1 MNLQKQ
7 FLQAAHNNIPSSSA
21 IYTYLDLI
29 VDFETGFPPS
39 VTTISHGLPSL
50 QWDWKVRGLRFISYA
65 RIFSAGG
72 VTSGAFRLGAT
83 PGFAPGVYRKK
94 LIPVFTI
101 NDVLGIYL
109 FTQHGIPSLRHLLW
123 MANSNL
129 NLPIEKPVAS
139 PQRKRLASPNR
150 HKFN

>member
-1 MNLQKQ
+1 MITEVQNR
-7 FLQAAHNNIPSSSA
+7 
-21 IYTYLDLI
+21 
-29 VDFETGFPPS
+29 FEKDNFFFFPPS

-65 RIFSAGG
+65 RLFSAGG

-139 PQRKRLASPNR
+139 PRRKRLASPNR